1 MADFL
6 PPWDDSS
13 SEEHSPLPL
22 LSSESDI
29 SSYYDPNEGSLN
41 DKLYT
46 LFGEE
51 PEPMEEDN
59 KE

>member
-13 SEEHSPLPL
+13 SEEHSSPPL

-29 SSYYDPNEGSLN
+29 SSYYDPNEGWS

-46 LFGEE
+46 LFG
-51 PEPMEEDN
+51 
-59 KE
+59 

>member
-1 MADFL
+1 MVDFL
-6 PPWDDSS
+6 PPWGDSS
-13 SEEHSPLPL
+13 SEEHSPPPL

-29 SSYYDPNEGSLN
+29 SSYDDPDEGWSD
-41 DKLYT
+41 DKLYS

-59 KE
+59 E

>member
-13 SEEHSPLPL
+13 SKEHLPLPL

-29 SSYYDPNEGSLN
+29 SSYYDPNEGWLN

-51 PEPMEEDN
+51 PEPMEEDD